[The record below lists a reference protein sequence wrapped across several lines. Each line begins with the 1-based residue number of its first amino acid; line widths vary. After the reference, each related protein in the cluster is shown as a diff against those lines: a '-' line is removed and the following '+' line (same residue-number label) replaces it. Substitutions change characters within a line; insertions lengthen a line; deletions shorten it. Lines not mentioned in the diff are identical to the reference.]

1 MITSDAFSYVNLL
14 DMTADASYQR
24 QTLIMNNIANGDTPG
39 YKRQELE
46 FASVLR
52 KELLGTHEKTLDRA
66 VDVLD
71 NDGGHVDGYEYT
83 DYEHFSYRLDGNNSD
98 PDTEQVE
105 LASEQLRY
113 QSLTTSLN
121 NEFGRFKM
129 VSK

>member
-1 MITSDAFSYVNLL
+1 MISSDAFSYVNLL

-39 YKRQELE
+39 YKRQEME

-52 KELLGTHEKTLDRA
+52 HELIATHEKTLDRA
-66 VDVLD
+66 VNVLD
-71 NDGGHVDGYEYT
+71 DNGNHVDGFEYT
-83 DYEHFSYRLDGNNSD
+83 DYEHYSYRLDGNNSD

-113 QSLTTSLN
+113 QSLTTSIT
-121 NEFGRFKM
+121 NEFNRFATVCK
-129 VSK
+129 

>member
-1 MITSDAFSYVNLL
+1 MISSDAFSYINLL

-39 YKRQELE
+39 YKRQEME

-52 KELLGTHEKTLDRA
+52 RELVGTHEKTLDRA
-66 VDVLD
+66 VNVLD
-71 NDGGHVDGYEYT
+71 DNGNHVDGYEYT
-83 DYEHFSYRLDGNNSD
+83 DYEHYSYRLDGNNSD

-113 QSLTTSLN
+113 QSLTTSIT
-121 NEFGRFKM
+121 NEFNRFATVCK
-129 VSK
+129 

>member
-1 MITSDAFSYVNLL
+1 MISSDAFSYVNLL

-39 YKRQELE
+39 YKRQEME

-52 KELLGTHEKTLDRA
+52 HELIATHEKTLDRA
-66 VDVLD
+66 VNVLD
-71 NDGGHVDGYEYT
+71 DNGNHVDGFEFT
-83 DYEHFSYRLDGNNSD
+83 DYEHYSYRLDGNNSD

-113 QSLTTSLN
+113 QSLTTSIT
-121 NEFGRFKM
+121 NEFNRFATVCK
-129 VSK
+129 

>member
-1 MITSDAFSYVNLL
+1 MISSDAFSYINLL

-39 YKRQELE
+39 YKRQEME

-52 KELLGTHEKTLDRA
+52 RELIGTHEKTLDRA
-66 VDVLD
+66 VNVLD
-71 NDGGHVDGYEYT
+71 DNGNHVDGYEYT
-83 DYEHFSYRLDGNNSD
+83 DYEHYSYRLDGNNSD

-113 QSLTTSLN
+113 QSLTTSIT
-121 NEFGRFKM
+121 NEFNRFATVCK
-129 VSK
+129 

>member
-1 MITSDAFSYVNLL
+1 MISSDAFSYVNLL

-39 YKRQELE
+39 YKRQEME

-52 KELLGTHEKTLDRA
+52 NELIGTHEKTLDRA
-66 VDVLD
+66 VNVLD
-71 NDGGHVDGYEYT
+71 DNGNHVDGYEYT
-83 DYEHFSYRLDGNNSD
+83 DYEHYSYRLDGNNSD

-113 QSLTTSLN
+113 QSLTTSIT
-121 NEFGRFKM
+121 NEFNRFATVCK
-129 VSK
+129 